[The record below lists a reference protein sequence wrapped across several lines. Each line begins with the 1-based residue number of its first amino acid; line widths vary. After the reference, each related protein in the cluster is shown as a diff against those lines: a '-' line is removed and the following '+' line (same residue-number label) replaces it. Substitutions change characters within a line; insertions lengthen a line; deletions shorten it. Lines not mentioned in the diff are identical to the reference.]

1 MEKNTRKHGRPAG
14 MSVNFESFEDWV
26 VSESW
31 VASIFSSPGVYAWVP
46 DAIDRKSPING
57 ASLLTSN
64 ANPAV
69 NGWAREI

>member
-1 MEKNTRKHGRPAG
+1 LLA
-14 MSVNFESFEDWV
+14 
-26 VSESW
+26 SESW